1 MQNKEQLKELIA
13 NEYLNRFLTFYIS
26 KTSSIQDAEDL
37 SQKAA
42 CECLDALNR
51 VDEIKNVNAY
61 FWSVAHN
68 VYKNYLNRRDNYI
81 LDDDYC
87 KMQIADISYDEDDEK
102 QELHNDIRKSLSILS
117 GLYRKIIVLY
127 YYHELKIKDIAD
139 KLNISQDM
147 VKYYLSK
154 RT

>member
-1 MQNKEQLKELIA
+1 MQNKEQLKDLIT

-26 KTSSIQDAEDL
+26 KTSLIQDAEDL

-42 CECLDALNR
+42 CECLVALNR

-61 FWSVAHN
+61 FWSIARN

-87 KMQIADISYDEDDEK
+87 KMQIADISYDKDDEK
-102 QELHNDIRKSLSILS
+102 
-117 GLYRKIIVLY
+117 
-127 YYHELKIKDIAD
+127 
-139 KLNISQDM
+139 
-147 VKYYLSK
+147 K
-154 RT
+154 RIT